1 METFLFHPIKRL
13 ARTKYEK
20 RICRHG
26 TDQSCSEKREK
37 RFNCKGKHF
46 TLARMKRE
54 VTHRRVRDIGFRN
67 GTIPFVYL
75 WNTNPWS
82 CSVPSSRASDSL
94 ISHVNWM
101 LMYTVARVIDFA
113 FFAVWC
119 LAFERLIDKT
129 HHGYANFF
137 FVSCLVSNRRRRSK
151 LIQTYSIE
159 LKL

>member
-13 ARTKYEK
+13 ARAKYEK

-26 TDQSCSEKREK
+26 GDQSCSEKRGK

-54 VTHRRVRDIGFRN
+54 VTHRRVRDIGFSN

-75 WNTNPWS
+75 WNMNPWS

-113 FFAVWC
+113 FFAV
-119 LAFERLIDKT
+119 
-129 HHGYANFF
+129 
-137 FVSCLVSNRRRRSK
+137 
-151 LIQTYSIE
+151 
-159 LKL
+159 